1 MPAQK
6 LDRTWVSWYWGAVFL
21 TFLPAL
27 LLVLTFVTPKGPEW
41 WVWFVDTA
49 PDWLM
54 WIVRALLVGWVAAAW
69 KFQSWPLFQ
78 DLHRRKESASGIG
91 RPAEM
96 GAAAESRVHQ
106 SGPAPKIHCAS
117 PTSDAPDG
125 EPLNGLGSH

>member
-6 LDRTWVSWYWGAVFL
+6 LDRTWVSWYWGAAFL

-41 WVWFVDTA
+41 WVWFVDLA

-69 KFQSWPLFQ
+69 KFQSWPLLQ

-96 GAAAESRVHQ
+96 GAAAESGVHQ
-106 SGPAPKIHCAS
+106 SGPAPKVHCVS
-117 PTSDAPDG
+117 PTSDAPDATADRPR
-125 EPLNGLGSH
+125 E